1 MRTLLPRH
9 YRTHQHDARQASEDS
24 DGRTQTSHDR
34 QRSPHRG
41 RDLAYAVSRYSSDL
55 RSIHWAAVKRIIRY
69 LARTLDFGIVLG
81 GHRNA
86 PTLES
91 GPTQTTQATERLADQ
106 RQDSSSSSE
115 GVQSFG
121 PPVVVRRPS
130 ADRPSSPSTSLS
142 PRVAR
147 TFSGSSSSSSRSIIQ
162 SQRFQSISTIKE
174 ASKQL
179 RTAAPNPSGPSTST
193 LPTSTD
199 ANSSRPNV
207 GNSRVSQGWRS
218 LWVGGWNPV
227 EAVGPPSTQSISFL
241 LSSIHS

>member
-115 GVQSFG
+115 GVRSFG
-121 PPVVVRRPS
+121 PADIRRLS
-130 ADRPSSPSTSLS
+130 ADRRLSPSTSLS
-142 PRVAR
+142 RRDAR
-147 TFSGSSSSSSRSIIQ
+147 TSSGSSSSSSKSAIPIPPQQ
-162 SQRFQSISTIKE
+162 SQSISTTK
-174 ASKQL
+174 APSNQP
-179 RTAAPNPSGPSTST
+179 RTAPTPSGPSTST
-193 LPTSTD
+193 SPTSTQ
-199 ANSSRPNV
+199 ANSSRP
-207 GNSRVSQGWRS
+207 RS
-218 LWVGGWNPV
+218 
-227 EAVGPPSTQSISFL
+227 S
-241 LSSIHS
+241 LSYGARQTT